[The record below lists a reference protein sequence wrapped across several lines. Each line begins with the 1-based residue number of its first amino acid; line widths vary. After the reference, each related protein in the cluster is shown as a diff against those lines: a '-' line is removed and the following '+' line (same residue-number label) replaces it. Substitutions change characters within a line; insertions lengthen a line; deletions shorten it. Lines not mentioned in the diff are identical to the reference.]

1 MAGFILRRLL
11 WTVVVLWGI
20 ATLTFII
27 VHFSPVDPARAYA
40 GPRASEETVEATR
53 VRFGLDA
60 PLHVQYQRYLSRVVR
75 GDFGE
80 SFITGR
86 PVKTE
91 VLERAPKTFQLALV
105 AAALQAAVGVV
116 LGTIAARRR
125 DTLTD
130 QGILFGTLLGLV
142 TPSFVLGFV
151 LLYIFSFKLRWLPLG
166 GSESMASIILPA
178 VTLAVTGMALYARL
192 TRSTLLGIM
201 NQDYARLARAK
212 GLPPGIILRR
222 HLLPNAAGPIV
233 TVAALDLGVFLGGV
247 LVVERVFNW
256 PGLGQLAWTAIN
268 VNDVSLVMGVIL
280 FAALSVTLL
289 NLLADILNA
298 LIDPRVRTR

>member
-1 MAGFILRRLL
+1 
-11 WTVVVLWGI
+11 
-20 ATLTFII
+20 
-27 VHFSPVDPARAYA
+27 
-40 GPRASEETVEATR
+40 
-53 VRFGLDA
+53 
-60 PLHVQYQRYLSRVVR
+60 
-75 GDFGE
+75 
-80 SFITGR
+80 
-86 PVKTE
+86 
-91 VLERAPKTFQLALV
+91 
-105 AAALQAAVGVV
+105 
-116 LGTIAARRR
+116 
-125 DTLTD
+125 
-130 QGILFGTLLGLV
+130 
-142 TPSFVLGFV
+142 
-151 LLYIFSFKLRWLPLG
+151 
-166 GSESMASIILPA
+166 MASIILPA